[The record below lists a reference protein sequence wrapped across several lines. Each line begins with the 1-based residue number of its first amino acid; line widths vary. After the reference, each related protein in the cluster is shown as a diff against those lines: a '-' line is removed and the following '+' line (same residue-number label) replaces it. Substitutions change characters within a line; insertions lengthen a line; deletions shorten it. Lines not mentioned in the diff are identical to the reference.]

1 MRYGP
6 RIIAAILC
14 MFSVLGALGC
24 FESENGGDPGRETED
39 AARTESDY
47 RVDYGGRKDAFIG
60 AEDRYPAGQDV
71 TLYYD
76 CRRIGTDTDYSF
88 FLDGERLDCDFENG
102 KGYAV
107 RFVMPA
113 HDTKLEYSN
122 SNAMTA
128 RKAAGS
134 VPRFQA
140 PGAEAL
146 RIEYIQEEIR
156 TDRSDGYALRI
167 YDYDDVYA
175 CLEFS
180 PTGGKAGF
188 YLVPKE
194 LIRDCRG
201 IAEENG
207 MGEWANRYERVPYE
221 TPDGYTYRRFCCG
234 GNGEEQ
240 IIADVA
246 RMPENGNQ
254 ILDQLRDLLW
264 TYATVTYALQPPA
277 WGMSN

>member
-1 MRYGP
+1 MRLGH
-6 RIIAAILC
+6 RIIAVLLC
-14 MFSVLGALGC
+14 VFSVPSALGC
-24 FESENGGDPGRETED
+24 FKAENRAGLASETEN

-60 AEDRYPAGQDV
+60 AEDSYPAGQDV
-71 TLYYD
+71 TVYYD

-88 FLDGERLDCDFENG
+88 FLDGKRLDCDFEDG
-102 KGYAV
+102 QGYAV

-113 HDTKLEYSN
+113 HDAKLEYSKSN
-122 SNAMTA
+122 SLTA

-134 VPRFQA
+134 VPGFQA

-146 RIEYIQEEIR
+146 RIEFIQEEIR
-156 TDRSDGYALRI
+156 TDRSDGYALRV
-167 YDYDDVYA
+167 YDYDDVLA

-180 PTGGKAGF
+180 PTGGKASF

-194 LIRDCRG
+194 LIRDCRS

-207 MGEWANRYERVPYE
+207 MGEWANRYERVPYG

-246 RMPENGNQ
+246 RMPENGSQ

-277 WGMSN
+277 WSMGN